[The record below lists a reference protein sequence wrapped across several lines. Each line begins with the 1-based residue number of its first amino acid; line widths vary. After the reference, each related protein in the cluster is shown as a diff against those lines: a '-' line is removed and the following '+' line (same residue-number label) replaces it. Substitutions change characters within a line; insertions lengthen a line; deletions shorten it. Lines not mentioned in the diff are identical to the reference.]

1 MVWSWGHFY
10 LTYNQKAIDPAGE
23 SLPNADIFR
32 RLARTMGFGDDPQF
46 TRTDREMIE
55 HHINWEAPAMKGIT
69 MDTFVEHGYAH
80 LNVGKP
86 SERCPHK
93 EGNFPTPSGRVEIHS
108 SLAKNGNFVAT
119 VFRQMYE
126 GFQGGEPIDPVPNFI
141 PAKNRPETNP
151 ARAKEYPLNIVA
163 PKSHGFLN
171 SCYANEAK
179 KIHGQG
185 GQFVLISATDANA
198 RGIKDGDRIR
208 VYNDNG
214 QFLGDAKIT
223 DDVNPGIVVATLGY
237 WRTLNPVGTVNSV
250 APAVFGGMGHCPT
263 FFDNLVEVARA

>member
-1 MVWSWGHFY
+1 
-10 LTYNQKAIDPAGE
+10 
-23 SLPNADIFR
+23 
-32 RLARTMGFGDDPQF
+32 
-46 TRTDREMIE
+46 
-55 HHINWEAPAMKGIT
+55 
-69 MDTFVEHGYAH
+69 
-80 LNVGKP
+80 
-86 SERCPHK
+86 
-93 EGNFPTPSGRVEIHS
+93 VEIFAS
-108 SLAKNGNFVAT
+108 GAANGNFVAPP
-119 VFRQMYE
+119 FRQMYE
-126 GFQGGEPIDPVPNFI
+126 AFQGGEPIDPVPDYR
-141 PAKNRPETNP
+141 PPRNRPETNP
-151 ARAKEYPLNIVA
+151 ALAKKFPLNILA

-185 GQFVLISATDANA
+185 EQFVLISAADASA

-208 VYNDNG
+208 VFNDNG
-214 QFLGDAKIT
+214 QFHGDAKVT